1 MSIRK
6 RLGAAWQR
14 FAAVAHAMDYDETA
28 ETAALVAGLDVR
40 VRQQAAD
47 LATISARMDALAA
60 QIAQSS
66 RRDLPL

>member
-6 RLGAAWQR
+6 SLGAAWQR
-14 FAAVAHAMDYDETA
+14 FAAVAHAMDYDQPA
-28 ETAALVAGLDVR
+28 ETASLVAGLDAR

-47 LATISARMDALAA
+47 LAKISARMDALAA

-66 RRDLPL
+66 QADPPL

>member
-14 FAAVAHAMDYDETA
+14 FAAVAHAMDYDEPA
-28 ETAALVAGLDVR
+28 ETASLVAGLDAR
-40 VRQQAAD
+40 VRQQSAELSA
-47 LATISARMDALAA
+47 ISARMDALAA

-66 RRDLPL
+66 HRDPPL